1 MNIKISV
8 IVPVF
13 NLEQYIG
20 RCLDSLLAQTYMNIE
35 IIIIDDGSC
44 DGSSQIIAKYEKEHS
59 NIKVIKQ
66 KNRGVT
72 AARIAGVKAATGDYI
87 GFVDGDDYID
97 ADMYELLMNN
107 MHQYH
112 AEISHCGYQM
122 EFSDGRIKAF
132 YNTGEVI
139 VQDNTQGL
147 IDLISGARVEPGL
160 WNKLYKKKL
169 FENFRQDESIRINE
183 DLLMNYYLFKKA
195 QNSVFCDVC
204 KYHYIIRENSA
215 SRQKL
220 NRNKIIDPIRVKQI
234 MLEDSNV
241 ALVKAEIQRMYME
254 TLLNIYNQIILNDA
268 RKEYQDYK
276 RSILKLLKKEK
287 RFVVDLP
294 LKKKLLYFGAVYGQT
309 CYMLLYK
316 VYERYFQKKKYD

>member
-294 LKKKLLYFGAVYGQT
+294 LKKKMLYFGAVYGQT

-316 VYERYFQKKKYD
+316 IYERYFQKKKYD

>member
-1 MNIKISV
+1 MFEYLYRNA
-8 IVPVF
+8 
-13 NLEQYIG
+13 L
-20 RCLDSLLAQTYMNIE
+20 
-35 IIIIDDGSC
+35 
-44 DGSSQIIAKYEKEHS
+44 KY
-59 NIKVIKQ
+59 
-66 KNRGVT
+66 
-72 AARIAGVKAATGDYI
+72 
-87 GFVDGDDYID
+87 D
-97 ADMYELLMNN
+97 AD
-107 MHQYH
+107 
-112 AEISHCGYQM
+112 ISHCGYQM

-169 FENFRQDESIRINE
+169 FENFRQDETIRINE

-294 LKKKLLYFGAVYGQT
+294 LKKKMLYFGAVYGQT